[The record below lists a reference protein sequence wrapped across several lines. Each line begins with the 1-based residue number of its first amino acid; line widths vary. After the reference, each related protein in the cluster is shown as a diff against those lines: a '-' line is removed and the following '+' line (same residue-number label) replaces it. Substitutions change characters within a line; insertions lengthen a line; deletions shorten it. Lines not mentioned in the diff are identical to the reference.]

1 MKLSQLI
8 FIVSANATTCLMLGC
23 ASDATPT
30 ASGGAAPVKPAALA
44 PSSLAPSPFTL
55 STRTA
60 DHLAGSLGAGPQPVT
75 FDVRVGANDAVRA
88 EFKDTLGNVV
98 VAVVHADGARHVRYN
113 GHRISVQ
120 SDGSVGA
127 DAFATLPQAM
137 RKALGVVPLDLACEV
152 PDADGRL
159 MEASALPFNLL
170 QRAPVQLRAP
180 RDLLLETKCVE
191 PGATVATSPVTHDVL
206 VRSKLVVAPRRGT

>member
-1 MKLSQLI
+1 MKLSRLI
-8 FIVSANATTCLMLGC
+8 LIVLANATTCSMLGC
-23 ASDATPT
+23 ASDAGPT
-30 ASGGAAPVKPAALA
+30 APGGATPVKAAAVA
-44 PSSLAPSPFTL
+44 PSPLASSPFTL

-60 DHLAGSLGAGPQPVT
+60 DHLAGSLGTSQQPVT
-75 FDVRVGANDAVRA
+75 FDVRVGAHDAVRA

-98 VAVVHADGARHVRYN
+98 VAVVHADGGRHVRYN
-113 GHRISVQ
+113 GHRISVL

-137 RKALGVVPLDLACEV
+137 RRALGVVPLDLACDV

-159 MEASALPFNLL
+159 MEAAALPFNLL
-170 QRAPVQLRAP
+170 QRAPVQLKAP
-180 RDLLLETKCVE
+180 KDLMLETKCVE